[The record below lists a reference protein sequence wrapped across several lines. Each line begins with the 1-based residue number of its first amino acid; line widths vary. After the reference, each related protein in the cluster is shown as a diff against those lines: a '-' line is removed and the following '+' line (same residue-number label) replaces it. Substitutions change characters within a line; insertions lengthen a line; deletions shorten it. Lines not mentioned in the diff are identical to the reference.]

1 LCLEYPRDRRKK
13 QKKLNKMIT
22 ENTTFEDL
30 LDEIPASFGYLM
42 DKGIKCF
49 ACGEPIWGTL
59 GGVSKEKG
67 FTDEQ
72 IQVFIRELNKMLEN
86 KE

>member
-1 LCLEYPRDRRKK
+1 
-13 QKKLNKMIT
+13 MIT
-22 ENTTFEDL
+22 KDTTFEDL
-30 LDEIPASFGYLM
+30 LGEIPASFGYLM

-72 IQVFIRELNKMLEN
+72 IQKFINDLNLMSEK
-86 KE
+86 KV

>member
-1 LCLEYPRDRRKK
+1 
-13 QKKLNKMIT
+13 MIT
-22 ENTTFEDL
+22 KDTTFEDL
-30 LDEIPASFGYLM
+30 LEEIPSSFGYLM

-59 GGVSKEKG
+59 GDVSKQKG

-72 IQVFIRELNKMLEN
+72 IDGFVRDLNNLIDN
-86 KE
+86 KK